1 MNAIFTCS
9 VDDGNPSDMRMAEL
23 LSKYR
28 LNATF
33 FIPII
38 NREGKPV
45 MSASQIREI
54 GTQFEIGS
62 HTLDHC
68 YLETVNLAEA
78 SRQIT
83 EGKHRLEDLLGS
95 PVAGFCYPGGKYR
108 KAHLEMVQSA
118 GFGYARTITN
128 LRFDAGESRFEMPT
142 TMQFYPHARSIYLR
156 NFLSSGDWLKRS
168 EGLRLALR
176 HDQWI
181 ERLYAL
187 FDYSC
192 QLQGVFHL
200 WGHSED
206 IDRLDAWREIDRFFD
221 YVTKQVPADNRLSN
235 RQLAVQRFH

>member
-1 MNAIFTCS
+1 MSAIFTCS

-23 LSKYR
+23 LSKYC
-28 LNATF
+28 LKATF

-54 GTQFEIGS
+54 GTCFEIGS

-78 SRQIT
+78 RRQIM
-83 EGKHRLEDLLGS
+83 EGKRRLEDLLGS
-95 PVAGFCYPGGKYR
+95 AVAGFCYPGGKYR
-108 KAHLEMVQSA
+108 KAHLDMVQAA
-118 GFGYARTITN
+118 GFTYARTITN
-128 LRFDAGESRFEMPT
+128 LRFDTGDSRFEMPT
-142 TMQFYPHARSIYLR
+142 TMQFYPHDRSIYLR
-156 NFLSSGDWLKRS
+156 NFLSSGDWLKRT

-176 HDQWI
+176 HEQWI
-181 ERLYAL
+181 ARLYAL

-192 QLQGVFHL
+192 KLQGVFHL

-206 IDRLDAWREIDRFFD
+206 IDRLDAWHDIDRFFD
-221 YVTKQVPADNRLSN
+221 YVTTQVRPENCFSN
-235 RQLAVQRFH
+235 RQLAIQRFH